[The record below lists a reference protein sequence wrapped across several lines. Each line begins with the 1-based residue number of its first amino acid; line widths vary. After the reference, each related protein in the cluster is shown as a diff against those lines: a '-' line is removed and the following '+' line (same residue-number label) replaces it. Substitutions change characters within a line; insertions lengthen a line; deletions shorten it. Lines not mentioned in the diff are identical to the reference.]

1 MQQIRRLREERGWS
15 RERLAKAAGVT
26 MEAVKKWETRG
37 VEHAQYGAMRRLARA
52 LGVRMEELSDDA
64 EQS

>member
-37 VEHAQYGAMRRLARA
+37 IEHAQYGAMRRLARA
-52 LGVRMEELSDDA
+52 LGVPMDELDDG
-64 EQS
+64 S